1 MVPQITQDVNQ
12 NMILEDDVTPV
23 LNQKMTLEDDVT
35 PMSKF
40 TGVQETSGQDTRME
54 DSNGTSPNAIEVPK
68 VIDVQGGHCTGE
80 TTSLQ
85 SPRQKLD
92 VSWLKPTN
100 KSVVEDIPESQGSTR
115 NVPIIVLDDDNDE
128 RGKELENSE
137 ALDQGLHNQNKRTS
151 FGKIDLNCTELR
163 QQELPCLDDSTVQR
177 LPDQVRIIELP
188 LSLLVYLAFCHISKF
203 SMC

>member
-1 MVPQITQDVNQ
+1 MVPQIAQDVNQ

-23 LNQKMTLEDDVT
+23 
-35 PMSKF
+35 SKF
-40 TGVQETSGQDTRME
+40 TGVQEISGQDTRME
-54 DSNGTSPNAIEVPK
+54 ELNRASPNTMEAPK
-68 VIDVQGGHCTGE
+68 VIDAQGGHCTGE
-80 TTSLQ
+80 GTSLQ

-92 VSWLKPTN
+92 VSLLKPTN
-100 KSVVEDIPESQGSTR
+100 KSVVEDIPESQGSTK

-137 ALDQGLHNQNKRTS
+137 ALDQGFHNQNKRT

-163 QQELPCLDDSTVQR
+163 QQELPCLDDSTIQR

-188 LSLLVYLAFCHISKF
+188 LSLLVYLAHMSKF
-203 SMC
+203 SMR